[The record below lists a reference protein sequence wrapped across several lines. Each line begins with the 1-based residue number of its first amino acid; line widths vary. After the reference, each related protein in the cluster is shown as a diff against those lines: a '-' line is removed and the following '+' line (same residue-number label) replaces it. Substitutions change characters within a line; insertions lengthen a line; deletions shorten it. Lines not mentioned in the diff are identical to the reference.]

1 MSATIGTFFAFI
13 ALLIAWNRLKKVAR
27 AVVRDKLFALRDTLR
42 QHYVANGLDMTDG
55 TYGQIR
61 GLLNNLLRY
70 TKDMRMVGYLYFAAH
85 VDQSD
90 VDAAATKFDESLRK
104 CDEATAKLIRGIRKK
119 ACDIILLYM
128 AATSLSFISAM
139 VAILIYLLPKKLLA
153 SIKRCMNNLF
163 VFKPSTL
170 VYAATL

>member
-90 VDAAATKFDESLRK
+90 VDAAP
-104 CDEATAKLIRGIRKK
+104 
-119 ACDIILLYM
+119 
-128 AATSLSFISAM
+128 LSSTNPFENAM
-139 VAILIYLLPKKLLA
+139 RRRP
-153 SIKRCMNNLF
+153 N
-163 VFKPSTL
+163 
-170 VYAATL
+170 